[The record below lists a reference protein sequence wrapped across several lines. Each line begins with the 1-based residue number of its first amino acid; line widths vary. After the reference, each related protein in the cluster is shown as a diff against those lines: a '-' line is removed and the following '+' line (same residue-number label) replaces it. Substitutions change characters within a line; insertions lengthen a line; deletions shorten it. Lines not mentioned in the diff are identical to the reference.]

1 VRSAVSPV
9 EQHRQ
14 PLESSTTL
22 PRPARPPSDPSRTTR
37 EISPASMFTSA
48 RSLTAAATRKLAV
61 LERMWP
67 SSAVLPE
74 PRKPVT
80 SVTGRSRGLAA
91 HACASRWQKRLM
103 RASSSAAA
111 DADDV
116 FMPRLLMG
124 TRPQEGRRSRP
135 PGRRPRP
142 SAAGP
147 PHLLAVLCCY
157 GPGTHTGSEGSVHV
171 MKY

>member
-1 VRSAVSPV
+1 MRSAVSPV
-9 EQHRQ
+9 EQQRQ

-61 LERMWP
+61 LERMWR
-67 SSAVLPE
+67 SRAVLPE

-111 DADDV
+111 DADDA
-116 FMPRLLMG
+116 FMPRLLACWAG
-124 TRPQEGRRSRP
+124 CQQS
-135 PGRRPRP
+135 PRARCCCCGWLAPACFDWPAQHSAQCP
-142 SAAGP
+142 S
-147 PHLLAVLCCY
+147 
-157 GPGTHTGSEGSVHV
+157 SEPTD
-171 MKY
+171 